1 RSTRSRSPRKRRR
14 ARCRWEPPQGRTN
27 RRQSSLG
34 ELLDQKGTH
43 LGGIDVGRDEAG
55 ADPARQDEGEPAAL
69 DLLVLSDEFHQ
80 AVGAPWAAG
89 NRGDWDRQADRRK
102 VALDALRLRRG

>member
-1 RSTRSRSPRKRRR
+1 AGGAVARALGVDEGGGGGRRSGGPRAGGKRGRE
-14 ARCRWEPPQGRTN
+14 RWRGEPPQGRTN

-80 AVGAPWAAG
+80 AVGA
-89 NRGDWDRQADRRK
+89 R
-102 VALDALRLRRG
+102 